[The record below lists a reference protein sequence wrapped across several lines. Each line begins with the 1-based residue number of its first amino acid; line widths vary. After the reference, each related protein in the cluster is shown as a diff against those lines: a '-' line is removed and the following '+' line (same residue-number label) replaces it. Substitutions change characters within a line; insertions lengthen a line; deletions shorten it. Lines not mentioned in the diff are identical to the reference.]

1 MTTTRKEKKRKRVK
15 SEISN
20 NFKTLLTYSP
30 ILKTKK
36 RIAINKQKQDDEE
49 RTSRRH

>member
-1 MTTTRKEKKRKRVK
+1 MKRKEKELKM
-15 SEISN
+15 EISN

-36 RIAINKQKQDDEE
+36 RIAINKTKQDDEEE